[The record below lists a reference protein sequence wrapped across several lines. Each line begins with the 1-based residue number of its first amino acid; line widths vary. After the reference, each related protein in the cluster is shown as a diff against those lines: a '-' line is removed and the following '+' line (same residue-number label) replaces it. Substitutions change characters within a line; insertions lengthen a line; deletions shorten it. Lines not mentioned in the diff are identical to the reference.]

1 MTKEQIEGNKLIAEF
16 CGWTIEPGMEDHA
29 DPYYN
34 QPQKDGYIP
43 AMVLASN
50 LRYHSS
56 WDWLMPVVGKI
67 QEFGY
72 SVLINCEG
80 KKLAS
85 FTNTIVNDS
94 QVSPT
99 VIVDGYSEK
108 SQIKSVYE
116 AVVEF
121 IKWHNKNNC

>member
-16 CGWTIEPGMEDHA
+16 CGWTIEPGMEDHE

-56 WDWLMPVVGKI
+56 WDWLMQVVGKI
-67 QEFGY
+67 ETDGSQETGHNE
-72 SVLINCEG
+72 IHITENTCEIFRMSYV
-80 KKLAS
+80 KPQFKNFDNKSKISAVWK
-85 FTNTIVNDS
+85 TVVQYIQWYNTQKQN
-94 QVSPT
+94 Q
-99 VIVDGYSEK
+99 
-108 SQIKSVYE
+108 
-116 AVVEF
+116 
-121 IKWHNKNNC
+121 